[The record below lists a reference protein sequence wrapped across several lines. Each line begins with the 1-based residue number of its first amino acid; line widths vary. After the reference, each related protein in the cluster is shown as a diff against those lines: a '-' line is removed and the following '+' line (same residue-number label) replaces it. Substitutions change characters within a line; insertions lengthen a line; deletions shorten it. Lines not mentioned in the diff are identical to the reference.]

1 MTGEFRSYKITD
13 AAGVLANRAV
23 VQGTNAG
30 EVAKPGAANAG
41 KFVGI
46 TQEAQATQNKSV
58 LVKESGRSFAVA
70 SGAIAVGD
78 AVNIGDTTGKV
89 ASCQTGY
96 VATPGTAALVYCIG
110 FARTAATADGD
121 IIEIQIQ
128 PHLVKTA
135 AS

>member
-1 MTGEFRSYKITD
+1 MGNIRTYKITD
-13 AAGVLANRAV
+13 AAGVLIYRAV

-41 KFVGI
+41 KFIGI

-58 LVKESGRSFAVA
+58 RVQEFGRTFAVA
-70 SGAIAVGD
+70 AGVIAVGD
-78 AVNIGDTTGKV
+78 AVNIADTAGKLQ
-89 ASCQTGY
+89 SCQTGY
-96 VATPGTAALVYCIG
+96 VATPGTGALVYCLG
-110 FARTAATADGD
+110 FARTAAGADAD
-121 IIEIQIQ
+121 IFEVELQ